1 VFTERD
7 GIKLRLEQIERLYSD
22 LNREAK
28 QLTERLRQLD
38 EQGDEVQHDLSLNK
52 EDRDHLKSS
61 IDETLQALM
70 KQTTVDAKV
79 EQEKQEDLIS
89 KKALIEDI
97 EGLLKKKK

>member
-7 GIKLRLEQIERLYSD
+7 GIKFRLEQIERFYSD

-28 QLTERLRQLD
+28 RFTERLRQLD
-38 EQGDEVQHDLSLNK
+38 EQGDEVQLDLSLNK
-52 EDRDHLKSS
+52 EDRDDLKSS

-70 KQTTVDAKV
+70 KRTTVDAKV
-79 EQEKQEDLIS
+79 AQEKQEDLIS

>member
-1 VFTERD
+1 MFTERD

-70 KQTTVDAKV
+70 KRTTVDAKV
-79 EQEKQEDLIS
+79 EQEKHEDLIS

>member
-1 VFTERD
+1 MFTERD

-38 EQGDEVQHDLSLNK
+38 EQGDEVQQDLSLNK

-70 KQTTVDAKV
+70 KRTTVDAKV

>member
-61 IDETLQALM
+61 IDETLQSLM
-70 KQTTVDAKV
+70 KRTTVDAKV

>member
-1 VFTERD
+1 MFTERD

-61 IDETLQALM
+61 IDETLQSLM
-70 KQTTVDAKV
+70 KRTTVDAKV

>member
-61 IDETLQALM
+61 IDETL
-70 KQTTVDAKV
+70 AKV

>member
-1 VFTERD
+1 MFTERD

-38 EQGDEVQHDLSLNK
+38 EQGDEVQHDLSIIK

-70 KQTTVDAKV
+70 KRTTVDAKV